1 MGDPLGEAV
10 SGFVEAA
17 RGGIPALVT
26 AEQAAQALSTALL
39 IEEAAGVSQPLPVA
53 ERRVAVAG

>member
-1 MGDPLGEAV
+1 LSESV
-10 SGFVEAA
+10 SGFVAAA
-17 RGGIPALVT
+17 RGRAPVLVT
-26 AEQAAQALSTALL
+26 AEQAAQAVSTALL